1 MLSFSTVVLTFFFVL
16 QVAGI
21 FEGWVSQL
29 VSALLERE
37 PSANVIVVDWLK
49 RAQHHYPNAAQHTQ
63 LAGQDLAALINW
75 LEVGGGD
82 LMETKHP
89 N

>member
-1 MLSFSTVVLTFFFVL
+1 MLSFTF

-37 PSANVIVVDWLK
+37 PSANVIVVDWLNL
-49 RAQHHYPNAAQHTQ
+49 AQHHYPNAAQHSQ
-63 LAGQDLAALINW
+63 LAGRDVAALINW
-75 LEVGGGD
+75 LEVG
-82 LMETKHP
+82 EISCNP
-89 N
+89 NWFRIGNKCRYFSE